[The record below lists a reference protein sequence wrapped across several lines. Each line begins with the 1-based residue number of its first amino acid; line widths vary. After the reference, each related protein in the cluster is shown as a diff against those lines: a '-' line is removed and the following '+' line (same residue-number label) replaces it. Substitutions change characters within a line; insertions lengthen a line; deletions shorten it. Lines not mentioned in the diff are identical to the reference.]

1 METGNDVIFL
11 GGCFRDLVACSERFP
26 KVGETIVG
34 TKFHMGFGGKAANAA
49 VMCSRLGGKVGI
61 IGKLGNDDNGNAYR
75 EAFGKEGIN
84 TTFLYTDPNEPSGV
98 AHIMV
103 ETSSGNN
110 IIIVVPG
117 SNATLSEQEVEKADS
132 MIQNAKLI
140 SFGLEG
146 NHGSVIKAMEL
157 ARKYGVKTMTNAAPA
172 RSDLDPR
179 IFELTD
185 ILCVNESEAQII
197 LGREK
202 PIETEE
208 DIEEAMKN
216 LLKKCHTIIITLGEK
231 GAAVAT
237 RENSTP
243 SWVKAEKVDKV
254 VDTTG
259 AGDSFVGSMSYY
271 LAYHSDLDMSEM
283 IRRSCDIASISVQ
296 KEGTQTSFP
305 YKKNLSSDK
314 FF

>member
-1 METGNDVIFL
+1 
-11 GGCFRDLVACSERFP
+11 
-26 KVGETIVG
+26 
-34 TKFHMGFGGKAANAA
+34 
-49 VMCSRLGGKVGI
+49 MCSRLGGKVG
-61 IGKLGNDDNGNAYR
+61 NDANGDAYR
-75 EAFGKEGIN
+75 EAFGKEDIN
-84 TTFLYTDPNEPSGV
+84 TTFLYTDPDEPSGV

-197 LGREK
+197 LGRGK

-208 DIEEAMKN
+208 NIEEAMKN

-271 LAYHSDLDMSEM
+271 LAYHPDLDMSEM

-305 YKKNLSSDK
+305 YRKNLSSDK

>member
-1 METGNDVIFL
+1 METPTVIFL

-49 VMCSRLGGKVGI
+49 VMCSRLGGKVGM
-61 IGKLGNDDNGNAYR
+61 IGKLGNDANGDAYR
-75 EAFGKEGIN
+75 EAFGKEDIN
-84 TTFLYTDPNEPSGV
+84 TTFLYTDPDEPSGV

-146 NHGSVIKAMEL
+146 NHESVIKAMEIS
-157 ARKYGVKTMTNAAPA
+157 RKYGVKTMTNAAPA

-271 LAYHSDLDMSEM
+271 LAYHPELDMTEM

-305 YKKNLSSDK
+305 YRKNLSSDK